1 MSDRAWFYAAQGQ
14 QQGPFPEAQFR
25 NLIARNTVTA
35 DTLVW
40 TDGMSGWQR
49 AGDVPGLTSGRSG
62 PPQMPAPRGQQ
73 PAAAGQYGAAGQFDG
88 GGQYGA
94 SDQYA
99 VDRYGGGGGRL
110 SFEAGVFALFG
121 QSLLYA
127 IGLFLVVPAPWL
139 ATGFYRWG
147 TPKVRVP
154 DRPNLGF
161 TGQPMDVWW
170 AFVALGALIYV
181 GMLGS
186 IFKLLGMVADAYL
199 AWVILRWVVSHLSSN
214 GQPLPITFN
223 GSVLTYIGWHVLLVI
238 SGITIVGWAWVLA
251 AQMRWICR
259 NIAGTNREILFKATG
274 LEILWRGLVVGIGS
288 IFIIPIPW
296 VMMWYV
302 RWMTSQFELVD
313 RAA

>member
-1 MSDRAWFYAAQGQ
+1 MSDRSWFYAAQGQ

-49 AGDVPGLTSGRSG
+49 CGEIPGLMSGRSG
-62 PPQMPAPRGQQ
+62 PPAVPPSRSQQ
-73 PAAAGQYGAAGQFDG
+73 PTAAGQPGAAGQYG

-94 SDQYA
+94 VDKYA
-99 VDRYGGGGGRL
+99 GDRYGGDGGAL
-110 SFEAGVFALFG
+110 SFDAGVFALLG
-121 QSLLYA
+121 QSLLYV

-147 TPKVRVP
+147 APKVRVP

-161 TGQPMDVWW
+161 TGQPMDIWW

-186 IFKLLGMVADAYL
+186 IFKLLGMVADAYV

-223 GSVLTYIGWHVLLVI
+223 GNVLTYIGWHVLLVI

-251 AQMRWICR
+251 AQARWICR
-259 NIAGTNREILFKATG
+259 NIDGTNREILFKATG

-302 RWMTSQFELVD
+302 RWMVSQFELVD

>member
-1 MSDRAWFYAAQGQ
+1 MSDRSWFYAAQGQ

-49 AGDVPGLTSGRSG
+49 CGEIPGLMSGRSG
-62 PPQMPAPRGQQ
+62 PPAVPPLRSQQ
-73 PAAAGQYGAAGQFDG
+73 PTAAGQPGAAGQYG

-94 SDQYA
+94 VDKYA
-99 VDRYGGGGGRL
+99 GDRYGGDGGAL
-110 SFEAGVFALFG
+110 SFDAGVFALLG
-121 QSLLYA
+121 QSLLYV

-147 TPKVRVP
+147 APKVRVP

-161 TGQPMDVWW
+161 TGQPMDIWW

-186 IFKLLGMVADAYL
+186 IFKLLGMVADAYV

-223 GSVLTYIGWHVLLVI
+223 GNVLTYIGWHVLLVI

-251 AQMRWICR
+251 AQARWICR
-259 NIAGTNREILFKATG
+259 NIDGTNREILFKATG

-302 RWMTSQFELVD
+302 RWMVSQFELVD